1 MVNRFNLF
9 FVNLR
14 LKRDI
19 LIDILLHH
27 RNVMLKVEDSKLV
40 QEVVHV
46 LIHSFDDMVPNIV
59 GLVRTYLE
67 HAYLHVLE
75 EVPSED
81 LEDVPLVVIH
91 YHLEPFQIALIRL
104 QDPNDFISFHKLH
117 CEVDELV
124 PVLLDDELILVLFL
138 FQETILEK
146 SSSKNNKDVIVEEL
160 ALEIEVVLLEQQPLE
175 LVLLGFEVEVAVEF
189 LGHSLVPE
197 PGVADPLL

>member
-91 YHLEPFQIALIRL
+91 YHLEPFQLALIRL
-104 QDPNDFISFHKLH
+104 LQMIVTGAGVVSCARMKL
-117 CEVDELV
+117 
-124 PVLLDDELILVLFL
+124 
-138 FQETILEK
+138 
-146 SSSKNNKDVIVEEL
+146 
-160 ALEIEVVLLEQQPLE
+160 
-175 LVLLGFEVEVAVEF
+175 
-189 LGHSLVPE
+189 
-197 PGVADPLL
+197 